1 MNSVLEGEKLVGRS
15 EPSSLPLLKAT
26 LYQAATFYTLSL
38 PSPPNRRIKSLH
50 VVEGGRIRGRR
61 RIEEATKMSPF
72 DFALSRSSSSSKVQF
87 PVLNVPKCR
96 LLQLPDKPTLQSH
109 ATLYLLGFSWLFFF
123 SFLSWQVGNV
133 EGWIGRRTLE
143 LHFIYGESQGS
154 NWWPILLS
162 MILFF
167 YLRIF
172 GKMDVVFFGSIVDP
186 KAWKFYSD
194 YLFRSLCQIMRR
206 KFGNYFLY
214 DVE

>member
-38 PSPPNRRIKSLH
+38 PPPPNRRIESLH

-123 SFLSWQVGNV
+123 FFFELTGWKRGRVDWEKNVG
-133 EGWIGRRTLE
+133 IT
-143 LHFIYGESQGS
+143 
-154 NWWPILLS
+154 
-162 MILFF
+162 F
-167 YLRIF
+167 YLRGEPGIELMADSTIDDF
-172 GKMDVVFFGSIVDP
+172 VFLFKDFWKNGRSFFFGSIVDP
-186 KAWKFYSD
+186 KA
-194 YLFRSLCQIMRR
+194 
-206 KFGNYFLY
+206 
-214 DVE
+214 

>member
-38 PSPPNRRIKSLH
+38 PPPPNRRIKSLH

-123 SFLSWQVGNV
+123 FLFWVD
-133 EGWIGRRTLE
+133 RLE
-143 LHFIYGESQGS
+143 TWKGGLGEERW
-154 NWWPILLS
+154 NY
-162 MILFF
+162 ILFTGRARDRIDGRF
-167 YLRIF
+167 YYRWF
-172 GKMDVVFFGSIVDP
+172 CFSI
-186 KAWKFYSD
+186 
-194 YLFRSLCQIMRR
+194 
-206 KFGNYFLY
+206 
-214 DVE
+214 